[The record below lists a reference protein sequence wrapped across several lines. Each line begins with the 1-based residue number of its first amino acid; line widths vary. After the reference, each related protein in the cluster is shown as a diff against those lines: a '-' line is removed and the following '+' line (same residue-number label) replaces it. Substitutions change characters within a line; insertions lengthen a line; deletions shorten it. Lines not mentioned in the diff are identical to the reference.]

1 MSKQDSKN
9 HIDKLIVTAQV
20 TGFSSL
26 CIVQL
31 ISACVSVNQIAG
43 ATPCDSVTA
52 PMHGEQT
59 MHLLTID
66 HIMDMVHIHRNLPI
80 PQALLLSFSLFFA
93 G

>member
-9 HIDKLIVTAQV
+9 HIDKLIVTARV

-43 ATPCDSVTA
+43 ATPCDRTHAWRTNDASTHHRSH
-52 PMHGEQT
+52 HGYGT
-59 MHLLTID
+59 HT
-66 HIMDMVHIHRNLPI
+66 
-80 PQALLLSFSLFFA
+80 
-93 G
+93 